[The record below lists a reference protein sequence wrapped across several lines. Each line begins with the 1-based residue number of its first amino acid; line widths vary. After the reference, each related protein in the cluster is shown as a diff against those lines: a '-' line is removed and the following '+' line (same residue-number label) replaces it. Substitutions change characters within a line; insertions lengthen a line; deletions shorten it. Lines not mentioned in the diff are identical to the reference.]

1 MTFIDY
7 FIIGAYMLGILAVG
21 LLSKGKEDS
30 AEDYFAA
37 GGRMGGLL
45 STVIVGLSI
54 AATFFS
60 GLSFVAVPSIIISD
74 GLKVTLVLVTLPI
87 SSWIVCGWFIP
98 RYLALKTLHPYEII
112 RRHIGSRASNV
123 TSALFVLLRVGW
135 MAALLYAPTI
145 LLLTTMRLGDQ
156 WLWPLILVMGLGTT
170 VDTVLGGLQSVL
182 ITDAVQM
189 IIVIAS
195 LIVTVVC
202 GIMQLPP
209 EPGQWI
215 QVLSEGGKL
224 EWPSFSLD
232 MTERF
237 TIFGILIGITVTNL
251 GNYIGDQMSLQRYLA
266 MKDVRSAQ
274 QSFRFNMWGTAL
286 SLVLLYLLGCVIVVW
301 QGFHSAGGAGVP
313 ADQVFPN
320 FVAQALPP
328 GVCGL
333 MVAAILAATM
343 DSVASGVNAL
353 AGSITID
360 FVRPNCRSLSDQSLV
375 KIGKRISLAVGVGA
389 TLVAGFISKVG
400 SIYDMMQAILGVFL
414 GPILG
419 VMILAMLRWMVSE
432 NRVLAG
438 IGIGCACGIAVT
450 FTPIQSIWTTS
461 FGFFSCLLVAWP
473 YGRQLRSP
481 EKTTS

>member
-156 WLWPLILVMGLGTT
+156 WLWPLILVMGSP
-170 VDTVLGGLQSVL
+170 GGRMNFPPSH
-182 ITDAVQM
+182 TARPAAVPSQIRPSGPSRM
-189 IIVIAS
+189 TLTS
-195 LIVTVVC
+195 LA
-202 GIMQLPP
+202 GRPSANP
-209 EPGQWI
+209 KWRN
-215 QVLSEGGKL
+215 S
-224 EWPSFSLD
+224 PSFS
-232 MTERF
+232 
-237 TIFGILIGITVTNL
+237 TV
-251 GNYIGDQMSLQRYLA
+251 A
-266 MKDVRSAQ
+266 PPPK
-274 QSFRFNMWGTAL
+274 
-286 SLVLLYLLGCVIVVW
+286 
-301 QGFHSAGGAGVP
+301 
-313 ADQVFPN
+313 
-320 FVAQALPP
+320 ALP
-328 GVCGL
+328 
-333 MVAAILAATM
+333 M
-343 DSVASGVNAL
+343 
-353 AGSITID
+353 
-360 FVRPNCRSLSDQSLV
+360 
-375 KIGKRISLAVGVGA
+375 
-389 TLVAGFISKVG
+389 
-400 SIYDMMQAILGVFL
+400 
-414 GPILG
+414 
-419 VMILAMLRWMVSE
+419 E
-432 NRVLAG
+432 
-438 IGIGCACGIAVT
+438 
-450 FTPIQSIWTTS
+450 
-461 FGFFSCLLVAWP
+461 
-473 YGRQLRSP
+473 
-481 EKTTS
+481 